1 MRLARALMC
10 EANGNGWGR
19 PHLWLLSYGER
30 RRVQQPLPSQLLER
44 EVTTTL
50 SALSAP
56 KVMEMM
62 VRTKNQ
68 PTSGGMLPLSLGADV
83 AA

>member
-10 EANGNGWGR
+10 EANGNGWGHPH

-50 SALSAP
+50 IEGDGDDGADQ
-56 KVMEMM
+56 E
-62 VRTKNQ
+62 
-68 PTSGGMLPLSLGADV
+68 PTSGGMLPLSLGAD
-83 AA
+83 AAA

>member
-30 RRVQQPLPSQLLER
+30 RRVQQPLPSS
-44 EVTTTL
+44 TTSRKRSHDNSVSSV
-50 SALSAP
+50 SAEGDGDGGADQ
-56 KVMEMM
+56 E
-62 VRTKNQ
+62 